1 VQQHAVHAV
10 AIRIAYGRL
19 HPPLEFSVFTFDRP
33 AIASRE
39 ITLKEFHMPVA
50 DRRRALHCFTSRR
63 LAIFIL
69 SALAMSPVH
78 ADDTDP
84 QNAKVLDQVSVT
96 AASPLDVYRV
106 SEADTGALGQR
117 SLLDTPYSIS
127 AVTSDLLQNR
137 QSIDINEAFAADAG
151 VTPLSSGYSGESSG
165 IAVRGLP
172 VDLLNGYK
180 MDGLSIPSWGTDLP
194 LEAFS
199 QIELL
204 KGPGGFMY
212 GFGEPGGIINF
223 ASKQPTL
230 QPYASFT
237 LGYMNDGVLR
247 EAADLGGTFG
257 GQGGWGYRINLVHE
271 DGNTF
276 VDDGHIRRNAASLAL
291 TKDITSNLHW
301 HFNSIYQDRDVQGT
315 YYGIILGQDLGFPVS
330 APVHTPAPLPGD
342 QRVSQPYT
350 GYQTTYKVANT
361 GLKWDISPD
370 WSFQLDYSYANQT
383 RENQD
388 SALIITDN
396 QGTYTDENYLGYS
409 RYNYQQWQGMF
420 IGTAMTGSIK
430 HDLVFG
436 ASWQALDEHYPS
448 GLFTT
453 SQLLGTG
460 NIFDAPIFANPDT
473 PVSHATYLAET
484 TTQRALF
491 ASDTMTFSPQ
501 WSALLGLRYME
512 YIDTSYN
519 QGSATPSAR
528 YTQNPVT
535 PTAALMYKP
544 VAPVTVYASY
554 VQSLEQPSSAPETAV
569 NAYQTFAP
577 TTSKQFELGAK
588 TEFDTWSTNLAL
600 FQVPRGL
607 QYLNSDNVYVQN
619 GETRYQGLDFS
630 TQMRLGQNWTLMGGL
645 MYLDATNVRAASAVD
660 GKRAYGTPRL
670 QGNIYV
676 EYAVPQIHGLFLTGG
691 ARYVGNEAIEA
702 SNANF
707 IGAYHTFDLGARY
720 TTVIGSHPVTYRVG
734 VDNLANEKYW
744 LTSWGFILNQGT
756 PRTVRASVTLTM

>member
-1 VQQHAVHAV
+1 M
-10 AIRIAYGRL
+10 
-19 HPPLEFSVFTFDRP
+19 F
-33 AIASRE
+33 
-39 ITLKEFHMPVA
+39 VA
-50 DRRRALHCFTSRR
+50 DRRRALLCLNSRRR
-63 LAIFIL
+63 LAVVIL
-69 SALAMSPVH
+69 SALAVGMAH
-78 ADDTDP
+78 ADDNDP

-96 AASPLDVYRV
+96 AASTQDVYHAT
-106 SEADTGALGQR
+106 EADTGALGQR

-127 AVTSDLLQNR
+127 TVTSDLLQNR
-137 QSIDINEAFAADAG
+137 QSLDINEAFAADPG

-194 LEAFS
+194 LEAFT

-212 GFGEPGGIINF
+212 GFGAPGGILNF
-223 ASKQPTL
+223 VSKQPTL

-237 LGYMNDGVLR
+237 LGYTNDGVLR

-257 GQGGWGYRINLVHE
+257 GQGGWGYRLNVVHE

-301 HFNSIYQDRDVQGT
+301 HFNSIYQDRDVQGS
-315 YYGIILGQDLGFPVS
+315 YYGIILGQDFGYPVN
-330 APVHTPAPLPGD
+330 VHTPAPLPGD

-370 WSFQLDYSYANQT
+370 WSFSLDYSYANQT
-383 RENQD
+383 RENHD
-388 SALIITDN
+388 SALILMDN
-396 QGTYTDENYLGYS
+396 QGNYTDENYLGYS

-420 IGTAMTGSIK
+420 TGSVMTGSIK

-448 GLFTT
+448 ELFTT
-453 SQLLGTG
+453 AQTLGTG
-460 NIFDAPIFANPDT
+460 NLFDAPIFPNPNT

-484 TTQRALF
+484 TTQRAVF
-491 ASDTMTFSPQ
+491 ASDTVTFSPQ

-519 QGSATPSAR
+519 QGVTTPSAR
-528 YTQNPVT
+528 YSDNPLT

-544 VAPVTVYASY
+544 IAPVTVYASY
-554 VQSLEQPSSAPETAV
+554 VQSLEQPSSAPVTAL

-600 FQVPRGL
+600 FQVQRGL
-607 QYLNSDNVYVQN
+607 QYLNNDNVYVQN

-630 TQMRLGQNWTLMGGL
+630 AQTRLGQNWMLMGGV
-645 MYLDATNVRAASAVD
+645 MYLDATNIRAAPDVD
-660 GKRAYGTPRL
+660 GKRAYGAPRL
-670 QGNIYV
+670 QGNLYV
-676 EYAVPQIHGLFLTGG
+676 EYSVPQIPGLFLTGG

-702 SNANF
+702 TNANF
-707 IGAYHTFDLGARY
+707 IGAYHVFDLGARY
-720 TTVIGSHPVTYRVG
+720 ATTWGSHPVTYRVG

-756 PRTVRASVTLTM
+756 PRTVRASVTFTM

>member
-1 VQQHAVHAV
+1 M
-10 AIRIAYGRL
+10 
-19 HPPLEFSVFTFDRP
+19 S
-33 AIASRE
+33 
-39 ITLKEFHMPVA
+39 VA
-50 DRRRALHCFTSRR
+50 DRRRALHCLNSRR
-63 LAIFIL
+63 LAVFIL
-69 SALAMSPVH
+69 AALAVGAAH
-78 ADDTDP
+78 ADDNDP

-96 AASPLDVYRV
+96 AASPLDIYHAT
-106 SEADTGALGQR
+106 EADTGALGPR

-127 AVTSDLLQNR
+127 AVTADLIQNR
-137 QSIDINEAFAADAG
+137 QSIDINEAFAADPG

-212 GFGEPGGIINF
+212 GFGTPGGILNF
-223 ASKQPTL
+223 VSKQPTL

-257 GQGGWGYRINLVHE
+257 GQGGWGYRLNVVHE

-276 VDDGHIRRNAASLAL
+276 VDDGHIRRNAASLAI

-301 HFNSIYQDRDVQGT
+301 HFNSIYQDRDVRGT
-315 YYGIILGQDLGFPVS
+315 YYGIILGQDYGYPVD
-330 APVHTPAPLPGD
+330 VHTPAPLPGD

-361 GLKWDISPD
+361 GLKWDISSD
-370 WSFQLDYSYANQT
+370 WSFRLDYSYANQT

-388 SALIITDN
+388 SALILLDN

-420 IGTAMTGSIK
+420 TGTVMTGAIK

-453 SQLLGTG
+453 AQTLGTG
-460 NIFDAPIFANPDT
+460 NLFDAPIFPNPGT

-491 ASDTMTFSPQ
+491 ASDTVTFSPQ

-519 QGSATPSAR
+519 QGITTPSAR
-528 YTQNPVT
+528 YSDNPLT

-544 VAPVTVYASY
+544 IAPVTVYASY
-554 VQSLEQPSSAPETAV
+554 VQSLEQPSSAPVTAV

-600 FQVPRGL
+600 FQVQRGL
-607 QYLNSDNVYVQN
+607 QYLTSDNVYVQN
-619 GETRYQGLDFS
+619 GQTRYQGLDFS
-630 TQMRLGQNWTLMGGL
+630 AQTHLGQNWTLIGGV
-645 MYLDATNVRAASAVD
+645 MYLDATNVRAAPGVD
-660 GKRAYGTPRL
+660 GKRAYGAPRL
-670 QGNIYV
+670 QGNLYV
-676 EYAVPQIHGLFLTGG
+676 EYSVPQIPGLFLTGG

-702 SNANF
+702 DNANF
-707 IGAYHTFDLGARY
+707 IGAYHVFDLGARY
-720 TTVIGSHPVTYRVG
+720 ATTVGSHAVTYRLG
-734 VDNLANEKYW
+734 VDNLTNEKYW

-756 PRTVRASVTLTM
+756 PRTVRASVTFTL